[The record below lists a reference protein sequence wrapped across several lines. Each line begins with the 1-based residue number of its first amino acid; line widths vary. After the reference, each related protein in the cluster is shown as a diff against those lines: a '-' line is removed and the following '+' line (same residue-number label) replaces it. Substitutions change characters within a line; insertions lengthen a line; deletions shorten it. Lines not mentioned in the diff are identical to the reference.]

1 MRSVKRYTIF
11 DTTDFTQAAFTV
23 TAATDVFSSTAHGL
37 EVGDVIEVKTETT
50 LPAGLSASTP
60 YYVITVPSADTFK
73 VSATKGGTTVNVTDT
88 GTGTHTWLKQGAGK
102 AIHVTG
108 MDYLTLGIDTD
119 GGGDAAMTFKVVISQ
134 EESGED
140 IDFDKVQSTTN
151 SYDYAVVNDTDDG
164 TATKGST
171 GIAVASAD
179 IHKKYSIGVD
189 NVDWVTVKVSGR
201 TEGEAKVILT
211 AIEE

>member
-11 DTTDFTQAAFTV
+11 DTSDFTQAAFT
-23 TAATDVFSSTAHGL
+23 AAVSNVCTSAGHGL
-37 EVGDVIEVKTETT
+37 SDGDCVNVKTATT
-50 LPAGLSASTP
+50 LPAGLSALTP
-60 YYVITVPSADTFK
+60 YFIISATANTFK
-73 VSATKGGTTVNVTDT
+73 LSATKGGTEIDITDT
-88 GTGTHTWLKQGAGK
+88 GTGIHTWLKQGAGK
-102 AIHVTG
+102 AIQVTG

-140 IDFDKVQSTTN
+140 IDFNKVQSTTN

-171 GIAVASAD
+171 GIAVAGAD

-201 TEGEAKVILT
+201 TEGEAKIILT